1 MHPGGQKQRLVS
13 YSVPVKKNALGPSEA
28 ACIEQYTVTS
38 KQGGG
43 WLVTLLVY
51 TPKVSLPSC
60 LKCACV
66 ALCQHLLDY
75 HVLSYAEKKRKG
87 KKRKEKKRKEKKRK
101 EKKRKEKKRQEK
113 TRKEKPLGVQYR
125 EV

>member
-1 MHPGGQKQRLVS
+1 MHSGDQKQRLVI
-13 YSVPVKKNALGPSEA
+13 YTVPVKKNALGPSEA

-38 KQGGG
+38 KRAGG

-60 LKCACV
+60 LKCACN

-75 HVLSYAEKKRKG
+75 HVLSYAINERKG
-87 KKRKEKKRKEKKRK
+87 YVVRH
-101 EKKRKEKKRQEK
+101 
-113 TRKEKPLGVQYR
+113 LGI
-125 EV
+125 